1 LRPIIKCGFSLFFRR
16 IEVIGQGN
24 IPQNKPVILVA
35 NHQNAMID
43 PVICCSYIPQQLHWL
58 TRADVFKNPA
68 IKRLLTQFNMLPV
81 YRERDRLSDIQERNQ
96 EVFNEVYERLKGN
109 AMVCLFPEGTHRGK
123 KQLMPLKKGVVRMAT
138 GAVEAGVKDAVI
150 LPVGIDYEDYYAYR
164 KTATI
169 VIGTPIPLAQYEA
182 SMISDAARAQN
193 LLMQDI
199 RIALKSI
206 MVDIDHD
213 HEYEVWMSL
222 RPLINHLEDDT
233 LEDQFHRYHSILEN
247 LATKSD
253 DAAVLQSKGQQW
265 FDLMKDAGLD
275 EALFNP
281 KGYRHVLAVLLGFP
295 FAIIGY
301 LCFYPWYLLVER
313 IQRKLVKDPLFTNSI
328 RIVIWTFFTP
338 LYLIIGWVA
347 LTLSPLTWGQALL
360 ALGLIAICGRLT
372 LWWNDQAKR
381 FGHWIKVQRFK
392 RTQADAFQQL
402 MTLRSEL
409 IAILRSVQS
418 K

>member
-1 LRPIIKCGFSLFFRR
+1 M
-16 IEVIGQGN
+16 
-24 IPQNKPVILVA
+24 A

-43 PVICCSYIPQQLHWL
+43 PVICCSYIQQQLHWL

-81 YRERDRLSDIQERNQ
+81 YRERDRLSDMQERNQ
-96 EVFNEVYERLKGN
+96 EVFNEVFERLKGN

-138 GAVEAGVKDAVI
+138 GALEAGVKDAVI

-169 VIGTPIPLAQYEA
+169 VIGTPIALAQYEA
-182 SMISDAARAQN
+182 SMISDASRAQN
-193 LLMQDI
+193 VLMLDI
-199 RIALKSI
+199 RTALKSV

-213 HEYEVWMSL
+213 NEYEVWMGL

-233 LEDQFHRYHSILEN
+233 LGDQFHRYHSTLEA

-253 DAAVLQSKGQQW
+253 AAAMLQSKGPQW
-265 FDLMKDAGLD
+265 FDAMIDAGLD

-281 KGYRHVLAVLLGFP
+281 KGYRHVLAVLLGVP

-328 RIVIWTFFTP
+328 RIVLWTFFTP
-338 LYLIIGWVA
+338 LYLIVWWLA

-392 RTQADAFQQL
+392 RTQADAFLQL

-409 IAILRSVQS
+409 IAVLRSVQS